1 MVRNKVGENMLVL
14 GLTGNIGCG
23 KSSVSTIFMENNI
36 KVVDADI
43 VARQIFDDKNL
54 LNEVFSTFGESIKN
68 QDGSLNR
75 RALGN
80 IVFNDD
86 EKLIL
91 LNNLTHPKIKQ
102 KILSKVEEYK
112 NQGEK
117 IVVIDAALLIEDDY
131 IPYIQKL
138 ILITC
143 RKEIQINRIIARD
156 NCTKEEA
163 ISRINSQMSQEEKVK
178 FADYI
183 IDNSN
188 SFEELQKKVL
198 ELISVLQGERE

>member
-1 MVRNKVGENMLVL
+1 MLVL

-143 RKEIQINRIIARD
+143 KKEIQINRIIARD

>member
-1 MVRNKVGENMLVL
+1 MLVL

-163 ISRINSQMSQEEKVK
+163 ISRINSQMSQEERVK

-198 ELISVLQGERE
+198 EIISVLQGERE

>member
-1 MVRNKVGENMLVL
+1 MLVL

-75 RALGN
+75 KALGN

>member
-1 MVRNKVGENMLVL
+1 MLVL

-112 NQGEK
+112 NQCEK

>member
-1 MVRNKVGENMLVL
+1 MLVL

-75 RALGN
+75 KALGN

-163 ISRINSQMSQEEKVK
+163 ISRINSQMSQEEKAK

>member
-1 MVRNKVGENMLVL
+1 MLVL

-23 KSSVSTIFMENNI
+23 KSSVSTIFMNHGIEI
-36 KVVDADI
+36 VDADI
-43 VARQIFDDKNL
+43 VARHIFEDLDL
-54 LNEVFSTFGESIKN
+54 LNKVFSTFGETIKN
-68 QDGSLNR
+68 EDGSLNR
-75 RALGN
+75 KALGN

-86 EKLIL
+86 EKLIA

>member
-1 MVRNKVGENMLVL
+1 MLVL

-54 LNEVFSTFGESIKN
+54 LNEVFSTFGKSIRN

-178 FADYI
+178 FAYYI

>member
-1 MVRNKVGENMLVL
+1 MLVL

-178 FADYI
+178 FVDYI

-198 ELISVLQGERE
+198 EIISVLQGERE

>member
-54 LNEVFSTFGESIKN
+54 LNEVFSTFGKSIRN

>member
-1 MVRNKVGENMLVL
+1 MLVL

-54 LNEVFSTFGESIKN
+54 LNEVFSTFGKSIRN

-163 ISRINSQMSQEEKVK
+163 ISRINSQMSQEEKAK

>member
-1 MVRNKVGENMLVL
+1 MLVL

-75 RALGN
+75 KALGN

-86 EKLIL
+86 EKLIA

-163 ISRINSQMSQEEKVK
+163 ISRINSQMSQEEKAK

>member
-1 MVRNKVGENMLVL
+1 MLVL

-54 LNEVFSTFGESIKN
+54 LNEVFSTFGKSIRN

-117 IVVIDAALLIEDDY
+117 IVVIDAELLIEDDY

-163 ISRINSQMSQEEKVK
+163 ISRINSQMSQEEKAK

>member
-1 MVRNKVGENMLVL
+1 MLVL

-163 ISRINSQMSQEEKVK
+163 ISRINSQMSQEDKAK

-183 IDNSN
+183 IDNSG
-188 SFEELQKKVL
+188 SFENLEQQVL
-198 ELISVLQGERE
+198 EIISVLQGE

>member
-1 MVRNKVGENMLVL
+1 MLVL

-102 KILSKVEEYK
+102 KILSKV
-112 NQGEK
+112 
-117 IVVIDAALLIEDDY
+117 
-131 IPYIQKL
+131 
-138 ILITC
+138 
-143 RKEIQINRIIARD
+143 
-156 NCTKEEA
+156 
-163 ISRINSQMSQEEKVK
+163 
-178 FADYI
+178 
-183 IDNSN
+183 
-188 SFEELQKKVL
+188 
-198 ELISVLQGERE
+198 

>member
-1 MVRNKVGENMLVL
+1 MLVL

-112 NQGEK
+112 NQAK
-117 IVVIDAALLIEDDY
+117 
-131 IPYIQKL
+131 KL
-138 ILITC
+138 
-143 RKEIQINRIIARD
+143 
-156 NCTKEEA
+156 
-163 ISRINSQMSQEEKVK
+163 S
-178 FADYI
+178 
-183 IDNSN
+183 
-188 SFEELQKKVL
+188 
-198 ELISVLQGERE
+198 

>member
-1 MVRNKVGENMLVL
+1 MLVL

-54 LNEVFSTFGESIKN
+54 LNEVFSTFGKSIIN

>member
-1 MVRNKVGENMLVL
+1 MLVL

-43 VARQIFDDKNL
+43 VARQIFDDKGL
-54 LNEVFSTFGESIKN
+54 LNEVFSTFGESIRN
-68 QDGSLNR
+68 QDGSLNI
-75 RALGN
+75 RALVN

-143 RKEIQINRIIARD
+143 REDIQINRIIARD

-163 ISRINSQMSQEEKVK
+163 ISRINSQMSQEDKKK

-188 SFEELQKKVL
+188 SFEELQEKVL
-198 ELISVLQGERE
+198 ELISVLQGEKE

>member
-1 MVRNKVGENMLVL
+1 MLLL

>member
-1 MVRNKVGENMLVL
+1 MLVL

-198 ELISVLQGERE
+198 EIISVLQGERE

>member
-1 MVRNKVGENMLVL
+1 MLVL

-54 LNEVFSTFGESIKN
+54 LNEVFSTFGKSIRN

-163 ISRINSQMSQEEKVK
+163 ISRINSQMSQEERVK

>member
-1 MVRNKVGENMLVL
+1 MLVL

-163 ISRINSQMSQEEKVK
+163 ISRINSQMSQEEKAK